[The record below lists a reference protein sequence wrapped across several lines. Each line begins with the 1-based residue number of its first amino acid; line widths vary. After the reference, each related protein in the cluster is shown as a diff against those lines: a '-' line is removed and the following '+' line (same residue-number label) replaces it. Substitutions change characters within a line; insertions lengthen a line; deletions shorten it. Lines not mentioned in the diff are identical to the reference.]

1 MILTKTNQLQFTQK
15 KEKELRNQY
24 IGRVEVL
31 EKVKELFLIPE
42 LEVMTVKQVAEF
54 YEVDPHK
61 ITVCYQRNKVEVDED
76 GVMHYSVSDFM
87 ERKTLSLLV

>member
-1 MILTKTNQLQFTQK
+1 MKTNQLQFTQK

-54 YEVDPHK
+54 YEVDPHT
-61 ITVCYQRNKVEVDED
+61 ITVCFQRNKAEVDED

-87 ERKTLSLLV
+87 ERKNLSLLV

>member
-1 MILTKTNQLQFTQK
+1 MKTNQLQFTQK

-54 YEVDPHK
+54 YEVDPHT

-87 ERKTLSLLV
+87 ERKNLSLLV